1 MSGVADSSHGGHAS
15 GDGATAQLLAR
26 RERLI
31 ERFAL
36 LQSELGGLLYE
47 MAIRDHLELDV
58 LGRRAAAMQRV
69 DLELR
74 EIQAQLGPQQPIPP
88 QA

>member
-1 MSGVADSSHGGHAS
+1 VSDAS
-15 GDGATAQLLAR
+15 QSVPGANGQVLGEDAELSAR

-36 LQSELGGLLYE
+36 MQTELGGLFYE

-58 LGRRAAAMQRV
+58 LAAKAAALQ
-69 DLELR
+69 LIETELA
-74 EIQAQLGPQQPIPP
+74 EIERLLDSR
-88 QA
+88 